1 MVFMAYGE
9 FAKIYDE
16 LINQD
21 INYKDI
27 SKRILEIAKA
37 NNINMEDYLDL
48 ACGTGNVGVE
58 LFDKFKNIYM
68 VDLSEDMLSEAQNK
82 FLDKKKPCRVV
93 CQDMTELNLMHEFDL
108 ITCVLDSTNY
118 ILEDE
123 GIESYF
129 KGVRQHLKDEGIFIF
144 DINSYYKLKE
154 ILGNNTYVYNE
165 EDIFYSWENYFE
177 DNIVSMFLS
186 FFIKKGN
193 LYERFDEEHEERAY
207 KQEEIENLLKISGF
221 KIINKYN
228 GYSSED
234 VTDKSERIVYV
245 TKKI

>member
-1 MVFMAYGE
+1 MAYGE

-27 SKRILEIAKA
+27 SKKILEIAKE

-58 LFDKFKNIYM
+58 LFDKVKNIYM
-68 VDLSEDMLSEAQNK
+68 VDLSEDMLSEAQNT

-93 CQDMTELNLMHEFDL
+93 CQDITELNLMHEFDL

-129 KGVRQHLKDEGIFIF
+129 KGVREHLKDEGIFIF

-186 FFIKKGN
+186 FFIKKGK